1 MSTEKLKYEGLTYR
15 IIGVCMAV
23 HRELGSVHKEVIYH
37 RAVAYELKESKLAFE
52 EEKRV
57 PIFYKDKRVGFYQPD
72 FAIENRIVLEIK
84 AVEFLP
90 KDAEDQMYYYL

>member
-1 MSTEKLKYEGLTYR
+1 M
-15 IIGVCMAV
+15 
-23 HRELGSVHKEVIYH
+23 HKEVVYH

-90 KDAEDQMYYYL
+90 KDAEDQMYYYLKGTDYEVGLLINFGSRKLDVRRRAY